1 MVVSTVTKPRDQLV
15 SLDDTPYYHCI
26 CRCVRRA
33 FLCGTDGNQSFEHR
47 RGWISDRIKHLS
59 SIFTIDIAA
68 YAVMSNHYHL
78 VVHIDAERASELS
91 YADVIDRW
99 LTLFKAPPLLQRHM
113 AEPLTNQAELD
124 VINDLVQKWR
134 SRLCDISWYM
144 RSLNE
149 HIARKANNEDHC
161 SGHFWEARF
170 KSQALLDNTAL
181 LSCMAYVDL
190 NPIRAS
196 MAQTPAQSDYTS
208 IQERLGIAPEKHGKN
223 KPDIDEKPHTVELM
237 VFAGSI
243 KNDTPSNH
251 LPFTFCDY
259 LELVDWT
266 GRIVREDKSGYIPA
280 NTPPILQQFN
290 IDPQQ
295 WLVNCTHIERNF
307 YLAIGSIAKLEQFA
321 NHLQQQ
327 WLKGI
332 AACRSLYSPG

>member
-1 MVVSTVTKPRDQLV
+1 MVVRTVTKPREQLV
-15 SLDDTPYYHCI
+15 SLGDTPYYHCI

-33 FLCGTDGNQSFEHR
+33 FLCGTNGKQSFEHR
-47 RGWISDRIKHLS
+47 RGWIADRVKQLS

-78 VVHIDAERASELS
+78 VVHIDAERASEFTD
-91 YADVIDRW
+91 ADVIERW
-99 LTLFKAPPLLQRHM
+99 LNLFKAPPLLQRHLV
-113 AEPLTNQAELD
+113 EPLTNQAELD
-124 VINDLVQKWR
+124 VINELVSKWR

-149 HIARKANNEDHC
+149 HIARKANTEDHC

-196 MAQTPAQSDYTS
+196 MASTPAQSDYTS
-208 IQERLGIAPEKHGKN
+208 IQERLGIAPEKHDN
-223 KPDIDEKPHTVELM
+223 KSDIEANQNAVDLM
-237 VFAGSI
+237 AFAGSI
-243 KNDTPSNH
+243 KNDTPNNQ
-251 LPFTFCDY
+251 LPFTFYDY

-266 GRIVREDKSGYIPA
+266 GRIVREDKSGYIPGH
-280 NTPPILQQFN
+280 TPPILQQFN

-295 WLVNCTHIERNF
+295 WLANCTHIERNF
-307 YLAIGSIAKLEQFA
+307 YLAIGPIAKLEQFA
-321 NHLQQQ
+321 SHLHQQ

-332 AACRSLYSPG
+332 AACRALYAPG